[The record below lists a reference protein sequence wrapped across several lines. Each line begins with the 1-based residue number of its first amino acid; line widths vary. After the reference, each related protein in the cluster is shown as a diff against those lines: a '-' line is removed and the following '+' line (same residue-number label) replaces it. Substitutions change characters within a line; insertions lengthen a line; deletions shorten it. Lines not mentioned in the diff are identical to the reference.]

1 MSEDAAGKK
10 AGPGRVQ
17 TPAAGAVPRGHGERT
32 PAPIDDALLRDYLA
46 DALGAED
53 SARVEKALR
62 DSAELRARLEDVRL
76 NREDSQLHTLG
87 AIWYRARLT
96 CPGRQQLG
104 SFLLDALDPEL
115 AGYIQFHIEVVECPF
130 CRANLEDLKAQ
141 SQAPTAARASKSRQH
156 RILQSSQ
163 HLLGEEKR

>member
-1 MSEDAAGKK
+1 MNDRL
-10 AGPGRVQ
+10 P
-17 TPAAGAVPRGHGERT
+17 TP
-32 PAPIDDALLRDYLA
+32 PAPIDETVLRAYLA
-46 DALGAED
+46 DALGPED

-62 DSAELRARLEDVRL
+62 DSAELRARLEDVRQDRAD
-76 NREDSQLHTLG
+76 NQLHTLG
-87 AIWYRARLT
+87 AIWHRARLT

-115 AGYIQFHIEVVECPF
+115 AGYIRFHLDVIECPF
-130 CRANLEDLKAQ
+130 CRANLEDLDAQ
-141 SQAPTAARASKSRQH
+141 SRAPAAAKASKTRQH